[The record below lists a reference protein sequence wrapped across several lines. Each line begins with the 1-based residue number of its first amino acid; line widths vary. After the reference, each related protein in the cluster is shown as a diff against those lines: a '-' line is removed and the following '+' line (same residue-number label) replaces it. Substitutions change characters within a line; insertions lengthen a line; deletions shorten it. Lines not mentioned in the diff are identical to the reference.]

1 MRSFQHWTPRY
12 IYKRIGLLLYE
23 KRHPDYPWLT
33 EKAIRLLDNLL
44 RLSDVGLEWGSGRST
59 LWFARRVG
67 HLTSVE
73 HDPAWYKSINTRIK
87 EAGVAN
93 VTYLLREAKEEDEQY
108 QKEVSKNNPYVNVVN
123 RFPKNSLD
131 FVLVDGIFRRE
142 CAYQV
147 QKKIRPGGILVVD
160 NANWFLPCV
169 SFAPNS
175 RSMETGPASAQW
187 GLFLT
192 LVVGW
197 SCTWTTNG
205 VFDTAIWIKPI

>member
-1 MRSFQHWTPRY
+1 MRSFRHWTPRY
-12 IYKRIGLLLYE
+12 IYSRIGLFLYQ

-33 EKAIRLLDNLL
+33 KQAIQLLDKLL
-44 RLSDVGLEWGSGRST
+44 GPADIGLEWGSGKST

-73 HDPAWYKSINTRIK
+73 HDFAWYANNSTRIRG
-87 EAGVAN
+87 AGLAN
-93 VTYLLREAKEEDEQY
+93 VTYLFCEVKGEDEQY
-108 QKEVSKNNPYVNVVN
+108 QREVNSPYVNVVD
-123 RFPKNSLD
+123 RFSENSLD
-131 FVLVDGIFRRE
+131 FALVDGMFRSE

-175 RSMETGPASAQW
+175 RSIESGPASAQW
-187 GLFLT
+187 ALFIT
-192 LVVGW
+192 LVAGW
-197 SCTWTTNG
+197 RCIWTTNG
-205 VFDTAIWIKPI
+205 DFDTAIWIKPFQT